1 MLNSQTTKLE
11 LLQRFNEEN
20 PLFKSVLEISDEAL
34 FVISKADF
42 TIVDCNKAALKL
54 FQTMDKL
61 DLVNLPLF
69 KLYNFEP
76 LDLSVNRINE
86 ELVKNDSYSQELSF
100 KTLKQ
105 NIFWGK
111 LIQKNISLGNL
122 DFTVLKI
129 AKSANYLREEEWLA
143 EVLKISNR
151 GTGRQYFKDLT
162 QFLCRTLNAKDA
174 FIARRVAGDDSRLKI
189 FYWHGNKINAH
200 YIKIKN
206 SFIENTLRGYASYYP
221 DGLRDLFPK
230 DDLVK
235 QTKARSFIGSPIF
248 DVSGQA
254 FGIIGVLSDSAMEE
268 LPNSRY
274 MLSILSS
281 RAASEIQRIR
291 SKELLRQQTRE
302 LAEINLMKDKLI
314 SVITSDLHAPLNTI
328 LGYSDMLKNK
338 SRNYSATEMASKMKA
353 MDNTLRNLYVFLEN
367 LADWNKL
374 QQNEIKANISNCN
387 LVNMVNDTK
396 PYYSYL
402 ADLKKITI
410 KNKVPS
416 ALQVEADS
424 YLARVAVR
432 NTATYLIKNTM
443 KNGSVIFDAQVNN
456 GQWYFIVETDNF
468 TADIEDVKFC
478 LSALPQELYNASKEA
493 SVPVLG
499 LFIARE
505 FCSLQ
510 GGKISYEVVGNKLRV
525 LFEVKKAV

>member
-1 MLNSQTTKLE
+1 
-11 LLQRFNEEN
+11 
-20 PLFKSVLEISDEAL
+20 
-34 FVISKADF
+34 
-42 TIVDCNKAALKL
+42 LKL
-54 FQTMDKL
+54 STSF
-61 DLVNLPLF
+61 DLVNSPLF

-76 LDLSVNRINE
+76 HDLSISRLNE
-86 ELVKNDSYSQELSF
+86 ELTKNDSYSQELSF

-111 LIQKNISLGNL
+111 LIQKNVTFNNL
-122 DFTVLKI
+122 DYTILKV
-129 AKSANYLREEEWLA
+129 AKSANYLREEQWLA

-151 GTGRQYFKDLT
+151 GTGRQFFKDLT
-162 QFLCRTLNAKDA
+162 QFLCRTLNARNA
-174 FIARRVAGDDSRLKI
+174 FIARRVANDDSRLKI
-189 FYWHGNKINAH
+189 FYWHGKKLNTH
-200 YIKIKN
+200 YISIKN
-206 SFIENTLRGYASYYP
+206 SFVENTLRGYASYYP
-221 DGLRDLFPK
+221 DGLRELFPK
-230 DDLVK
+230 DEVVK
-235 QTKARSFIGSPIF
+235 QTSARSFIGSPVF
-248 DVSGQA
+248 DVSGEA
-254 FGIIGVLSDSAMEE
+254 FGIIGVLSDTAMEE

-314 SVITSDLHAPLNTI
+314 SVITTDLHAPLNTI

-338 SRNYSATEMASKMKA
+338 SRNYSATEMATKMKA
-353 MDNTLRNLYVFLEN
+353 MDNTIRNLYVFLEN

-374 QQNEIKANISNCN
+374 QQNEMKASITTCN

-396 PYYSYL
+396 PYYGYL

-410 KNKVPS
+410 KNKVP
-416 ALQVEADS
+416 AAIYIQGDS
-424 YLARVAVR
+424 YLARVAIR

-443 KNGSVIFDAQVNN
+443 KSGSVIFDTQIRD
-456 GQWYFIVETDNF
+456 GKWYFIVESDNF

-510 GGKISYEVVGNKLRV
+510 GGKISYEVEANKLRV
-525 LFEVKKAV
+525 IFEIKKAV

>member
-151 GTGRQYFKDLT
+151 GTGRQFFKDLT

-338 SRNYSATEMASKMKA
+338 SRNYSATEMA
-353 MDNTLRNLYVFLEN
+353 TLR
-367 LADWNKL
+367 
-374 QQNEIKANISNCN
+374 
-387 LVNMVNDTK
+387 
-396 PYYSYL
+396 
-402 ADLKKITI
+402 
-410 KNKVPS
+410 
-416 ALQVEADS
+416 
-424 YLARVAVR
+424 
-432 NTATYLIKNTM
+432 
-443 KNGSVIFDAQVNN
+443 
-456 GQWYFIVETDNF
+456 
-468 TADIEDVKFC
+468 
-478 LSALPQELYNASKEA
+478 
-493 SVPVLG
+493 
-499 LFIARE
+499 
-505 FCSLQ
+505 
-510 GGKISYEVVGNKLRV
+510 
-525 LFEVKKAV
+525 